1 MSDQHPIQT
10 ALDRLFNTEGQ
21 RIVFWNDP
29 DKEFQNTLPFLM
41 LEGVTVLR
49 LDEIGALE
57 TKIRLERTEP
67 DGKFLLYSPT
77 AEPDIEDDW
86 LLDIRLYSR
95 RFQADRA
102 SILLQDLGLT
112 GPHLRSYLAERRAFF
127 DAKDRLQKLKHLVA
141 PDDEAIDLDRKMI
154 AVVVKADPPELFNIV
169 RTLFHAW
176 TQELATDTH
185 GRNTE
190 KDQKLLS
197 SSVSFPCH
205 SVADLDLDIATDTH
219 GRNTEKKPEG
229 SFSVSFPCHSV
240 ADLDLDAPPA
250 VWEQMDK
257 LNLAAPFWAMVNAT
271 FGYTEAT
278 PTLKN
283 FLLRLLLTDYAHHLK
298 VEISP
303 ALRGLLLPPSGRAN
317 AVVCL
322 AQWRDSS
329 SKVASYDALSA
340 HAAALLKIEH
350 HLSTLEIDA
359 LTEVMTFLAVE
370 QRIAS
375 SLRERV
381 QTTAN
386 TINADEVRAIATR
399 RQAGH
404 WATLSV
410 ADSSTA
416 PRRALHAVYDALGA
430 AADFFALCNRHPH
443 GFNYPD
449 AATLYQAYEQE
460 LYRFDQLYRRFNE
473 SADTAEEQGW
483 NIVKALRADLE
494 AQYVNG
500 YLTNLALA
508 WGKFIEPPGDLLNH
522 WRIPQVPNQ
531 YRFYQHYVQPWLED
545 SENRRAFVIISDA
558 FRYEA
563 AQELMTELN
572 GKYRFEATLSSQLG
586 VLPSY
591 TALGMASLLPHQTL
605 TYQGADVRVD
615 GQSSIASER
624 HRILHTVG
632 GLACKYDDLMAKK
645 KEAGREFVKNQRVV
659 YIYHDTVDA
668 IGDDGKTEG
677 KTFAAVRTAI
687 NELAALV
694 GHIINNL
701 NGNYIVIT
709 ADHGF
714 LFTETARVE
723 TDKSPL
729 KDKPAGTV
737 LAKKRYLIGQP
748 LPDHDS
754 AWRGSL
760 QVTAGIEGDLAF
772 WIPKGVNLFHFV
784 GGARFVHGGAMPQE
798 IVIPVLTVKHIRG
811 KSAQETRIRA
821 VSVQVLG
828 VNHRITTAQHRFQL
842 IQMEPVSE
850 RVKPI
855 TLRVAVYHGEEAVT
869 DIQTVKFESRSS
881 NLDERKK
888 WISLVLKDRLY
899 DKKTPY
905 RLVLRDADTGIE
917 HQSVD
922 VTINRAFTDDF

>member
-1 MSDQHPIQT
+1 MSDLNPIHA
-10 ALDRLFNTEGQ
+10 ALERLFNAEGQ

-29 DKEFQNTLPFLM
+29 DKEFQNTLPFLT
-41 LEGVTVLR
+41 LDGVTVLR
-49 LDEIGALE
+49 LDEVGALE
-57 TKIRLERTEP
+57 TKIRLERDEP

-77 AEPDIEDDW
+77 AEPDEETDW

-102 SILLQDLGLT
+102 SILLQELGLAHQ
-112 GPHLRSYLAERRAFF
+112 HLRTHLAKRRPFF
-127 DAKDRLQKLKHLVA
+127 DVRDRLQKLKNLVA
-141 PDDEAIDLDRKMI
+141 PEDTAADLDRKMI
-154 AVVVKADPPELFNIV
+154 AVVVKADPPELFNLV

-176 TQELATDTH
+176 TEGAI
-185 GRNTE
+185 
-190 KDQKLLS
+190 
-197 SSVSFPCH
+197 
-205 SVADLDLDIATDTH
+205 DLDH
-219 GRNTEKKPEG
+219 
-229 SFSVSFPCHSV
+229 
-240 ADLDLDAPPA
+240 PPA
-250 VWEQMDK
+250 LWEQIEK
-257 LNLAAPFWAMVNAT
+257 FNLDAPFWAMVKAA
-271 FGYTEAT
+271 FGYDEQH

-298 VEISP
+298 GEAPP
-303 ALRGLLLPPSGRAN
+303 ALRSLRLPPSGRAN

-329 SKVASYDALSA
+329 SKVISYDRLSA
-340 HAAALLKIEH
+340 KAAAILKMEDHLLP
-350 HLSTLEIDA
+350 LEIDVLA
-359 LTEVMTFLAVE
+359 EVMTFLAVE
-370 QRIAS
+370 KRIAS

-381 QTTAN
+381 QTTAT

-410 ADSSTA
+410 ADSPAA
-416 PRRALHAVYDALGA
+416 PRQALHAAYDALVA
-430 AADFFALCNRHPH
+430 AADFFALRNRHPS

-449 AATLYQAYEQE
+449 AASLYRAYEQE
-460 LYRFDQLYRRFNE
+460 LYRFDQLYRRFSE

-483 NIVKALRADLE
+483 NIVKSLRADIE
-494 AQYVNG
+494 AHYVNG

-508 WGKFIEPPGDLLNH
+508 WGQFLEPPMGLLTQ

-531 YRFYQHYVQPWLED
+531 HRFYARHVQPWLDEG
-545 SENRRAFVIISDA
+545 ENRRAFVIISDA

-605 TYQGADVRVD
+605 AYQGTDVRVD
-615 GQSSIASER
+615 GKSSSASER
-624 HRILHTVG
+624 NTILQTVG
-632 GLACKYDDLMAKK
+632 GLACKYDELMAKR
-645 KEAGREFVKNQRVV
+645 KEEGRAFVKDQRVV

-687 NELAALV
+687 NELTALV

-701 NGNYIVIT
+701 NGYYMVIT

-714 LFTETARVE
+714 LFTETARVA
-723 TDKSPL
+723 TDKSAL
-729 KDKPAGTV
+729 KDQPEGAL
-737 LAKKRYLIGQP
+737 LAKKRYLISSH
-748 LPDHDS
+748 LYDHED
-754 AWRGSL
+754 AWRGQLS
-760 QVTAGIEGDLAF
+760 VTAGVAGDLQF
-772 WIPKGVNLFHFV
+772 WIPKGANLFHFV
-784 GGARFVHGGAMPQE
+784 GGARFVHGGALLQE
-798 IVIPVLTVKHIRG
+798 IVVPVITVKHLRG
-811 KSAQETRIRA
+811 KSAQAARTRP
-821 VSVQVLG
+821 VTVQALG

-855 TLRVAVYHGEEAVT
+855 TLRIAVYEDEEAVT
-869 DIQTVKFESRSS
+869 NIQTVKFESRSGH
-881 NLDERKK
+881 LDERKQ
-888 WISLVLKDRLY
+888 WVSLVLKDRPY

-917 HQSVD
+917 HQSAD

>member
-1 MSDQHPIQT
+1 MSDQHQHQIKT

-41 LEGVTVLR
+41 LEGVTTLW
-49 LDEIGALE
+49 LDEVGALE
-57 TKIRLERTEP
+57 TKIRLERDEP

-77 AEPDIEDDW
+77 AEPDYENDW

-112 GPHLRSYLAERRAFF
+112 HQHLRTHLAERRTFF
-127 DAKDRLQKLKHLVA
+127 DAKDRLQKLKNLVA
-141 PDDEAIDLDRKMI
+141 ADDDATDLDRKMI

-176 TQELATDTH
+176 TE
-185 GRNTE
+185 RE
-190 KDQKLLS
+190 I
-197 SSVSFPCH
+197 
-205 SVADLDLDIATDTH
+205 DLD
-219 GRNTEKKPEG
+219 R
-229 SFSVSFPCHSV
+229 
-240 ADLDLDAPPA
+240 PPA
-250 VWEQMDK
+250 VWEQIEK
-257 LNLAAPFWAMVNAT
+257 LDLATPFWEMINAT
-271 FGYTEAT
+271 FSYTAAT

-283 FLLRLLLTDYAHHLK
+283 LLLRVLLTDYAHHLK
-298 VEISP
+298 VEIPP
-303 ALRGLLLPPSGRAN
+303 ALRSLLLPGSGRAN

-329 SKVASYDALSA
+329 SKVASYDLLSA
-340 HAAALLKIEH
+340 QVAALLKIED
-350 HLSTLEIDA
+350 HLSTIEIDT

-386 TINADEVRAIATR
+386 TINADEIRAIATR

-404 WATLSV
+404 WASLNR
-410 ADSSTA
+410 ADTIAA
-416 PRRALHAVYDALGA
+416 PRRALHAVYEALVA
-430 AADFFALCNRHPH
+430 AADFHALWNRYRS
-443 GFNYPD
+443 GFDFPD
-449 AATLYQAYEQE
+449 AAALYRIYEQE
-460 LYRFDQLYRRFNE
+460 LYRFDQRYRHFCE
-473 SADTAEEQGW
+473 AADTAEDQGW
-483 NIVKALRADLE
+483 NIVKSLRADLE
-494 AQYVNG
+494 ACYVNG

-508 WGKFIEPPGDLLNH
+508 WGTFIEPPGGLLDQ

-531 YRFYQHYVQPWLED
+531 YRFYDNHVKPWLEE

-605 TYQGADVRVD
+605 TYQGTDVRVD
-615 GQSSIASER
+615 GQSSVASER
-624 HRILHTVG
+624 HHILQTVG

-645 KEAGREFVKNQRVV
+645 KEAGREFVKNHRVI

-701 NGNYIVIT
+701 NGYYVVVT

-729 KDKPAGTV
+729 KDKPAGTL

-748 LPDHDS
+748 LHDHDS
-754 AWRGSL
+754 AWRGQL
-760 QVTAGIEGDLAF
+760 RVTAGVEGNLEF

-811 KSAQETRIRA
+811 KSAQDTKTRP
-821 VSVQVLG
+821 VTVQVLG
-828 VNHRITTAQHRFQL
+828 IHHRITTAQHRFQL
-842 IQMEPVSE
+842 IQMEPVSQ

-855 TLRVAVYHGEEAVT
+855 TLKVAVYEGEEAVT
-869 DIQTVKFESRSS
+869 DLQTVKFESSS
-881 NLDERKK
+881 DHLDERKK
-888 WISLVLKDRLY
+888 WVSLVLKERQY

-917 HQSVD
+917 QQSVE